1 MSGGIL
7 QLVAYGAQDLYITGQ
22 PQITFFKTVYRR
34 HTMFSMESIQQTFN
48 GTTGFANRVTSTI
61 SRNGDLLHKLWVVS
75 TMNVTT
81 ATAAATLVH
90 VGHRLLKSVEL
101 EIGGQRIDKHYAD
114 WL

>member
-1 MSGGIL
+1 
-7 QLVAYGAQDLYITGQ
+7 
-22 PQITFFKTVYRR
+22 
-34 HTMFSMESIQQTFN
+34 
-48 GTTGFANRVTSTI
+48 
-61 SRNGDLLHKLWVVS
+61 
-75 TMNVTT
+75 MNVTT